1 MAIEDI
7 ENRVFM
13 IFSVSELNKIDF
25 NQVLETSIDTIRKSV
40 DGTKTFVKWEGL
52 TPSSVQSLTTKQGPY
67 TYEEILTIM
76 ATNEWTNPKPIP

>member
-7 ENRVFM
+7 QNRVFM